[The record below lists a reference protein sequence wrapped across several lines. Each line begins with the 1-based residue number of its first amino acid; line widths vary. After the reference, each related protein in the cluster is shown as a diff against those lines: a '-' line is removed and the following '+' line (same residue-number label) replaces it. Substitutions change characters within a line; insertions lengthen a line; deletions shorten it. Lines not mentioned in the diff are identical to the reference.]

1 MMTFSQIESKLKDDA
16 VEVKDHVSHIFHS
29 GVLDA
34 LSDVK
39 NVEAQAKS
47 DALVAIK
54 DATPE
59 IQAAVQL
66 ALETVEKAVLAYIE
80 GRLA

>member
-1 MMTFSQIESKLKDDA
+1 MMSFSELEAKAAEVAKSVEDHA
-16 VEVKDHVSHIFHS
+16 VSIFHH
-29 GVLDA
+29 GVADA
-34 LSDVK
+34 LHALQEE
-39 NVEAQAKS
+39 EAKAKAE
-47 DALVAIK
+47 ALVLVK

-59 IQAAVQL
+59 VQAAVQL